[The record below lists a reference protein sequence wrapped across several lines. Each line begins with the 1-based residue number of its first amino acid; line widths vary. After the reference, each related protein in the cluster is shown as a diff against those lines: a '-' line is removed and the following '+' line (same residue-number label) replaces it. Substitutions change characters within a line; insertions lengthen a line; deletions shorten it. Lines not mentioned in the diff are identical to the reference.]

1 MKIHL
6 QGVAL
11 LLTVMLVLL
20 GMAKWASPTIHEAL
34 GPDGAIQATSSPD
47 PVPGSADALAELPLT
62 SDEIT
67 TLQTIL
73 DSIGYDVGGI
83 DGIKGPKTKAA
94 IAKAKADLKL
104 AEGTSDRKLFERL
117 VILTAS
123 N

>member
-47 PVPGSADALAELPLT
+47 PVPGSSDALAELPLT

-73 DSIGYDVGGI
+73 DSIGFDVGGI

-94 IAKAKADLKL
+94 IAKAKNDLKL

>member
-47 PVPGSADALAELPLT
+47 PVPGSSDALSELPLT
-62 SDEIT
+62 SDEVA

-83 DGIKGPKTKAA
+83 DGIKGPKTRAA
-94 IAKAKADLKL
+94 IAEAKTDLNL